1 MNETF
6 LFFSGRLRNS
16 SEIEIPS
23 EWKKQVDIS
32 TLSIC
37 LTPIGI
43 HQNLVIKRWTT
54 KKIFL
59 QSNSVVPIDCFYHVS
74 AEKNDI

>member
-1 MNETF
+1 MDETF
-6 LFFSGRLRNS
+6 LLFSGRLRNS

-23 EWKKQVDIS
+23 EWRKKVDMN

-43 HQNLVIKRWTT
+43 YQNIIIKRWTT

-59 QSNSVVPIDCFYHVS
+59 QSTSVVPIDCFYQVT
-74 AEKNDI
+74 AQKNNN

>member
-1 MNETF
+1 MDETF
-6 LFFSGRLRNS
+6 LFFSGRLRNT

-23 EWKKQVDIS
+23 EWRKNVDMS
-32 TLSIC
+32 TMSVC

-43 HQNLVIKRWTT
+43 YQSIIIKRWTT

-59 QSNSVVPIDCFYHVS
+59 QSTSAVPIDCFYQVT
-74 AEKNDI
+74 AQKNNI